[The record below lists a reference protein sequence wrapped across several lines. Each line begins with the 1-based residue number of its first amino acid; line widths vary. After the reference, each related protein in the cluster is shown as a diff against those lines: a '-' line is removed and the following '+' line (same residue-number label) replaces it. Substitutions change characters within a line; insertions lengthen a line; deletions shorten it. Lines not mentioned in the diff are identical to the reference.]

1 MKATGIVRKIDDLGR
16 IVIPK
21 EIRKTLRIKEGT
33 PLEIFTEDNG
43 DIIFKKCSSI
53 DNLNNISSTYAKCI
67 SKYLNMIVVIT
78 SKDSIIAVSG
88 NNKINI
94 LNKLIS
100 SDLESQL
107 ENRTLYVSTSNDTFI
122 NLTDYDNNLIDNI
135 RESNNSISTI
145 SQAIQPLIL
154 DSELIGSIILIS
166 KDKKIDKKE
175 IDVLKITSLF
185 IEQQLTI

>member
-43 DIIFKKCSSI
+43 DIIFKKFSSI

-107 ENRTLYVSTSNDTFI
+107 ENRTLYVSTSNETFI

-135 RESNNSISTI
+135 KESNNSISTV

>member
-43 DIIFKKCSSI
+43 DIIFKKFSSI

-107 ENRTLYVSTSNDTFI
+107 ENRTLYVSTSNETFI

-135 RESNNSISTI
+135 KESNNSISTI

>member
-43 DIIFKKCSSI
+43 DIIFKKFSSI

-107 ENRTLYVSTSNDTFI
+107 ENRTLYVSTSNETFI

>member
-43 DIIFKKCSSI
+43 DIIFKKFSSI

-88 NNKINI
+88 NNKIDI

-107 ENRTLYVSTSNDTFI
+107 ENRTLYVSTSNETFI

-135 RESNNSISTI
+135 KESNNSISTI

>member
-43 DIIFKKCSSI
+43 DIIFKKFSSI

-135 RESNNSISTI
+135 KESNNSISTI

>member
-1 MKATGIVRKIDDLGR
+1 MKATGVVRRIDDLGR

-43 DIIFKKCSSI
+43 DIIFKKFSSI

-88 NNKINI
+88 NNKIDI

-122 NLTDYDNNLIDNI
+122 NLTDYGNNLIDNI
-135 RESNNSISTI
+135 KESNNSISTI

>member
-43 DIIFKKCSSI
+43 DIIFKKFSSI

-107 ENRTLYVSTSNDTFI
+107 ENRTLYISTSNETFI

-135 RESNNSISTI
+135 KESNNSISTI

>member
-43 DIIFKKCSSI
+43 DIIFKKFSSI
-53 DNLNNISSTYAKCI
+53 DNLSNISSTYAKCI

-100 SDLESQL
+100 SDLENQL

-135 RESNNSISTI
+135 KESNNSISTI

>member
-43 DIIFKKCSSI
+43 DIIFKKFSSI

>member
-43 DIIFKKCSSI
+43 AIIFKKFSSI